1 MRWWWTL
8 GVLVFFTAPPAE
20 AQAPMSVVDATERAL
35 ARYPSVA
42 AAAARVDES
51 RAAVREARAA
61 QRPTVQVRATATQY
75 EQDMLVSPIHGFQP
89 GLTPPF
95 DPTLFQTVVTASYPL
110 YDGAFRS
117 SRVLQTER
125 MSEGATQ
132 AATTVVHLV
141 AAQVVTSYGRVL
153 SRSQVLRAHDQRI
166 RALDAEQQR
175 ATRLFETGRAA
186 RLDVLRANAA
196 LASAAAE
203 RVSLAEALDT
213 AERELARLIDGSVD
227 EARADRLVPFGL
239 ADPAGRDRAALADA
253 ARQASPAI
261 QEARLRVDA
270 ADVAI
275 ALVES
280 ERRPRLD
287 VVGNVI
293 NFGSAHG
300 QFSTEWN
307 AGVQLAHSI
316 FNGGATTQ
324 RLARARAAR
333 AAEAAQVRVA
343 ELRVDAEVDRA
354 LSAAAE
360 AAARSESLSVA
371 EARFAEV
378 ARIEQ
383 LRLDTGPGVQT
394 DYLRAEADLLAA
406 RASLAE
412 VAYGTLAARIE
423 LARVMGELDVD
434 WLRRHVVVKP

>member
-1 MRWWWTL
+1 MRWSWTV
-8 GVLVFFTAPPAE
+8 GVLVLLAAPRAG
-20 AQAPMSVVDATERAL
+20 AQIAVSVVDATERAL
-35 ARYPSVA
+35 TRYPSVA

-51 RAAVREARAA
+51 RAVVGEARAA
-61 QRPTVQVRATATQY
+61 QRPTLQVRATATQY
-75 EQDMLVSPIHGFQP
+75 EQDMLVSPIHGFQA

-117 SRVLQTER
+117 SRVRQTER
-125 MSEGATQ
+125 MSEAATQ
-132 AATTVVHLV
+132 AATTVVHGV
-141 AAQVVTSYGRVL
+141 IAQVVTSYGRVL
-153 SRSQVLRAHDQRI
+153 SRAQVLRAHDQRV

-175 ATRLFETGRAA
+175 ATRLFDTGRAA

-203 RVSLAEALDT
+203 RVSLAEALDV
-213 AERELARLIDGSVD
+213 AERELARLVDGPAA
-227 EARADRLVPFGL
+227 ETRADQLLPFALGEL
-239 ADPAGRDRAALADA
+239 EGRDRAALADA
-253 ARQASPAI
+253 ARRTSPAI
-261 QEARLRVDA
+261 REARLRVDA

-300 QFSTEWN
+300 RFSTEWN
-307 AGVQLAHSI
+307 AGVQLAHPI

-412 VAYGTLAARIE
+412 VEFGALAARIE
-423 LARVMGELDVD
+423 LARVTGELDVD
-434 WLRRHVVVKP
+434 WLRRNVVVTP